1 MCSRGRSRGS
11 LRGETGKGGK
21 QKTGQPQV
29 RQRGSH
35 PVYHHSTK
43 PGVVIV
49 AGKPG
54 KDVPPG
60 TLGAILKQA
69 RLKP

>member
-1 MCSRGRSRGS
+1 
-11 LRGETGKGGK
+11 LFRGENGKEENG
-21 QKTGQPQV
+21 QTGQPQV

-35 PVYHHSTK
+35 RVYRHSTK

>member
-1 MCSRGRSRGS
+1 MKYRDLVRALEADGW
-11 LRGETGKGGK
+11 KA
-21 QKTGQPQV
+21 V

-35 PVYHHSTK
+35 RVYRHSTK
-43 PGVVIV
+43 CGVVIV

>member
-1 MCSRGRSRGS
+1 MKYRDLIRQLEADGW
-11 LRGETGKGGK
+11 
-21 QKTGQPQV
+21 QAV

-35 PVYHHSTK
+35 RVYRHATK

-60 TLGAILKQA
+60 TLDAILKQA
-69 RLKP
+69 RLKS

>member
-1 MCSRGRSRGS
+1 MKCRDLVRELEADGWKA
-11 LRGETGKGGK
+11 LR
-21 QKTGQPQV
+21 
-29 RQRGSH
+29 RHGSH
-35 PVYHHSTK
+35 SVYRHSTK

-60 TLGAILKQA
+60 TLGTILKQA

>member
-1 MCSRGRSRGS
+1 MKYRDLIRELEADGWKS
-11 LRGETGKGGK
+11 
-21 QKTGQPQV
+21 V

-35 PVYHHSTK
+35 RVYRHPAK